1 MARLT
6 APASTGWRVL
16 VIDDDADLLTTTLS
30 LLRREG
36 HAVEGCADPLAGV
49 EKVRTWRPHLVL
61 LDFYMPRATGAE
73 VCAAIRA
80 FDPLVQLVLVTG
92 YAGEQ
97 PARRM
102 MAELDIQGY
111 HDKADGPERLLVQV
125 DAALKQAATLGR
137 IEAQRRLLQQV
148 VDDTPRLARLQP
160 AESFFRQALDTVGR
174 LLGGVEGVVATR
186 NSGLFLLPSA
196 REAMSVR
203 VGTGRFEGV
212 ERLGDLPADLA
223 TLLRA
228 TLDDDLPRQ
237 HGDLVT
243 VPLAT
248 RDGARGCMALAG
260 VSLVDDA
267 VAAVRIVAGLV
278 ALAFENLRLYE
289 QATSDHLTGLHNRA
303 FGERRLNE
311 YVTLAARSGHRTSV
325 LLVDLDHFKAINDG
339 FGHAAGDVAL
349 CAVAR
354 ALEATCR
361 ASDICCRFGGEEFLI
376 VLPETGLQAAAQC
389 AERVRR
395 ALGEVS
401 LRFEGQPLAIS
412 ASIGVAEVGP
422 DEHWARTIER
432 ADAALYAAKR
442 AGRDRVCVAR

>member
-223 TLLRA
+223 TLLR
-228 TLDDDLPRQ
+228 
-237 HGDLVT
+237 
-243 VPLAT
+243 
-248 RDGARGCMALAG
+248 
-260 VSLVDDA
+260 
-267 VAAVRIVAGLV
+267 
-278 ALAFENLRLYE
+278 
-289 QATSDHLTGLHNRA
+289 
-303 FGERRLNE
+303 
-311 YVTLAARSGHRTSV
+311 
-325 LLVDLDHFKAINDG
+325 
-339 FGHAAGDVAL
+339 
-349 CAVAR
+349 
-354 ALEATCR
+354 
-361 ASDICCRFGGEEFLI
+361 
-376 VLPETGLQAAAQC
+376 
-389 AERVRR
+389 
-395 ALGEVS
+395 
-401 LRFEGQPLAIS
+401 
-412 ASIGVAEVGP
+412 
-422 DEHWARTIER
+422 
-432 ADAALYAAKR
+432 
-442 AGRDRVCVAR
+442 